1 MSVHGD
7 AGVQRDWE
15 VRGEPGTLSCSGPEL
30 GVALEAPFGR
40 RERARSLSKNVVL
53 LSTPHP
59 EPPLLSWVQA
69 QVWVFRTQV
78 CELVGDGGGLHLREY
93 LPQDVCRCVH
103 LPCGWE
109 HEGFQGPHRGGSL
122 CGPTRQVP
130 ATSCKCTV
138 LSLRDPAT
146 ILYHRV
152 LIFSTPRLSCFLI
165 VLSRVK
171 PFPLALGPSFFSFAS
186 FTHVV

>member
-1 MSVHGD
+1 MGVPGD

-15 VRGEPGTLSCSGPEL
+15 ARGEPGTLSCSGPEL

-53 LSTPHP
+53 LSHP
-59 EPPLLSWVQA
+59 TLSLRCSVG
-69 QVWVFRTQV
+69 FRHRGGCSAPKSV
-78 CELVGDGGGLHLREY
+78 SWWGMGGLRLRGY

-109 HEGFQGPHRGGSL
+109 HEGFQGPHRGRSL
-122 CGPTRQVP
+122 CGPATRVP

-146 ILYHRV
+146 ILCHRV